1 MAEKSIPTTSDR
13 EPQKEINWAQ
23 KTRDLI
29 AAAFEG
35 SVLKLIDNGITGLEG
50 APYLSTLIEDEEAAK
65 DQDEFKAHCQVI
77 QDLAKKLPEDDYSHV
92 CGCLEK
98 ADNLYYARMH
108 LGADKMAEIL
118 IRFYLQTH
126 WNLPAFGTGL
136 QRITSQG
143 EEGEGAAA
151 KNEEQEEADEIM
163 DCLLKETKHAE
174 DESRKPGL
182 DITRPAHSVLVAEGH
197 LERLGII
204 ETQLVGLKELLD
216 DADKSAAVTSL
227 LEPIICD
234 LQRLTGDMHFW
245 DEKQEK
251 GGAA

>member
-1 MAEKSIPTTSDR
+1 MAKKTIPTASDQELQR
-13 EPQKEINWAQ
+13 EINWAQ

-50 APYLSTLIEDEEAAK
+50 APYLSTLIEDEEAAE
-65 DQDEFKAHCQVI
+65 DQDKFRALRQVI
-77 QDLAKKLPEDDYSHV
+77 QDLAEKLPEDDYSHV

-126 WNLPAFGTGL
+126 WNFPTFGTGS
-136 QRITSQG
+136 QRNTRQG
-143 EEGEGAAA
+143 EQGSAAA
-151 KNEEQEEADEIM
+151 NDGEQEEAGTEG
-163 DCLLKETKHAE
+163 
-174 DESRKPGL
+174 ESATQK
-182 DITRPAHSVLVAEGH
+182 RPANSVLIAEGH
-197 LERLGII
+197 LDRLGII
-204 ETQLVGLKELLD
+204 ENQLVGLNELLNE
-216 DADKSAAVTSL
+216 ADKYATVQCI
-227 LEPIICD
+227 LEPIMCD
-234 LQRLTGDMHFW
+234 LQRLTGAMHLF
-245 DEKQEK
+245 EERQK